1 MMAYDVH
8 GEMAPKTEIA
18 SGVVNQYAE
27 AGIYL
32 SLTVEE
38 NASSTYIATDGELN
52 GKGESMMKGAR
63 AHVVGFDQE
72 GMAWEVYGITQDTTK
87 DGLEKLAAY
96 AVQTLQSGDSIQSIS
111 KAFVSAGAS
120 GVYLSVPH
128 KIYAFKNEAKVQD
141 HYEVPT
147 SQPFDSVTAKEK
159 QDLVEE
165 LSTAAMKDGIVNT
178 RGIYK
183 ETERKSWFVDTNG
196 SNITQVIPRPYA
208 GISATAQKQDPAYET
223 PIDFTNFDSFGLGEG
238 GYELVAKALK
248 EKDTTARGKDV
259 ADAAIKVI
267 GGKRFTSGATT
278 VVMDGEMAG
287 VFIHEA
293 LGHMTEADMYTHHD
307 ARILK
312 GKLGEKVGVDGLNVV
327 DDARALQTG
336 VLTGKAR
343 GSYKFDDE
351 GTPSQRTE
359 IITDGV
365 LTNYLMGN
373 NDAALYGHNQ
383 KGEFMRE
390 QGLDSSTF
398 DLAKEIE
405 KEVQESLMDF
415 AKTYMKDH
423 DNIDDP
429 SEQEVAMYMMTKQ
442 QDQTFQEAIG
452 QELQKIQ
459 TGAMTKIMAK
469 QQEIQT
475 AWETADKRE
484 FVSTGNAR
492 AEAWYCIPQVRMT
505 NTMILPNE
513 KGEDTEGMVKDV
525 KDGIYMTGSW
535 GGYVELN
542 GNFAFWP
549 KEAYK
554 IEDGE
559 IKYDQPIKGT
569 ILMDNTLKA
578 LKNISAIGNADTYER
593 FGGTCGKG
601 GQGVPNEC
609 AGPAIRLDDIV
620 VQGTPFDRVGHQS
633 IREEIKEH
641 DGMYLGPESE
651 VDAGQHR
658 QVEKLDTPWKEK
670 KLD

>member
-1 MMAYDVH
+1 
-8 GEMAPKTEIA
+8 
-18 SGVVNQYAE
+18 
-27 AGIYL
+27 
-32 SLTVEE
+32 
-38 NASSTYIATDGELN
+38 
-52 GKGESMMKGAR
+52 
-63 AHVVGFDQE
+63 
-72 GMAWEVYGITQDTTK
+72 
-87 DGLEKLAAY
+87 
-96 AVQTLQSGDSIQSIS
+96 
-111 KAFVSAGAS
+111 
-120 GVYLSVPH
+120 
-128 KIYAFKNEAKVQD
+128 
-141 HYEVPT
+141 
-147 SQPFDSVTAKEK
+147 
-159 QDLVEE
+159 
-165 LSTAAMKDGIVNT
+165 
-178 RGIYK
+178 
-183 ETERKSWFVDTNG
+183 
-196 SNITQVIPRPYA
+196 
-208 GISATAQKQDPAYET
+208 
-223 PIDFTNFDSFGLGEG
+223 
-238 GYELVAKALK
+238 
-248 EKDTTARGKDV
+248 
-259 ADAAIKVI
+259 
-267 GGKRFTSGATT
+267 
-278 VVMDGEMAG
+278 
-287 VFIHEA
+287 
-293 LGHMTEADMYTHHD
+293 
-307 ARILK
+307 
-312 GKLGEKVGVDGLNVV
+312 
-327 DDARALQTG
+327 
-336 VLTGKAR
+336 
-343 GSYKFDDE
+343 
-351 GTPSQRTE
+351 
-359 IITDGV
+359 

-469 QQEIQT
+469 QQEIQG
-475 AWETADKRE
+475 AWEKADKRE